1 MTRQFIGSRAL
12 PRLSSGIERILL
24 VDYRGIQSR
33 AVIMFDALES
43 LLRTRQEMVN
53 AECGRDFVLLRCS
66 IRGFAKIRRLAK
78 TGEYVG
84 ICANVKWKES

>member
-43 LLRTRQEMVN
+43 LLRTRQEMVTLSVG
-53 AECGRDFVLLRCS
+53 ATLYCCGAAYVVLRKYGGLRKPANTWE
-66 IRGFAKIRRLAK
+66 FAP
-78 TGEYVG
+78 T
-84 ICANVKWKES
+84 